1 MKPRSILVAPSIL
14 AADWGKF
21 SEEIRSVTNS
31 GADWIHIDVMDGR
44 FVPPIT
50 FGADVVRIAKKATT
64 IPLDVH
70 LMIVEPERHI
80 DAFAKAGATSITVHL
95 ETCPHLHR
103 TLQQIKA
110 AGCKAGVALN
120 PASPFSL
127 VEGIMRDVDIL
138 LVMTV
143 NPGWGGQKFITDTLD
158 KTREAAAYIQKHNL
172 RAVIEVDGGVTAET
186 AKQAVAAG
194 ASVLVAGTAIF
205 QQPDYTTAISSLRS

>member
-21 SEEIRSVTNS
+21 SEEIRSVADS

-50 FGADVVRIAKKATT
+50 FGADVVKIAKKATT
-64 IPLDVH
+64 LPLDVH

-127 VEGIMRDVDIL
+127 VEGIMREVDIL

-158 KTREAAAYIQKHNL
+158 KTREAAAYIQKNNL